1 MIKGSVLA
9 QVYKLCPIC
18 NTPNHRNA
26 TVCTTCGTT
35 LTGVQVISANSE
47 ASSPG
52 SAYNYHYGE
61 TDLSENNLRWKGSSY
76 ILGGLLVLAVLM
88 CVGGL
93 TLVGIRLFGSAP
105 QSSAPDPTMTLPA
118 MNNPL
123 AMFTNTPRP
132 TLYLPTVTPAPP
144 TSTLTPPPTI
154 TPTQGPCVQQVQP
167 NDDLY
172 AIIARC
178 GHRHFETVLSEV
190 TELNE
195 LEDPSRIQIG
205 QNILVPW
212 PTATTDPN
220 ATALPE
226 STDESGNPEATG
238 AVEGEQ
244 TRGGGVPTPAET
256 LLPGVTWHE
265 VQPDENILIIAYN
278 YGADLK
284 VMSELNPEVTFS
296 QCDFGSGSGGP
307 NCIVQLY
314 IGQRIRVPAPTPV
327 PTLSPTPSGSETPTP
342 SATPT
347 FNSPSPLSP
356 SDRAFFRK
364 DEIITLRWVTS
375 GSLGPGQSY
384 LIRAEDQTA
393 KTTFSATTRE
403 LYFIVP
409 EEWHSQDST
418 RHDFVWTISVVDDNN
433 PDNPYFT
440 TPPRLFTWQGQGEN
454 KN

>member
-1 MIKGSVLA
+1 MA

-26 TVCTTCGTT
+26 TVCTTCGST
-35 LTGVQVISANSE
+35 LSGVKVVSTNGETGKNVFT
-47 ASSPG
+47 
-52 SAYNYHYGE
+52 YNYHYGE
-61 TDLSENNLRWKGSSY
+61 TDLSENNLHWRGSTYLFGGMLVLASLICIGSL
-76 ILGGLLVLAVLM
+76 ILGGIQLLGMPQQGVPE
-88 CVGGL
+88 L
-93 TLVGIRLFGSAP
+93 TTASPVV
-105 QSSAPDPTMTLPA
+105 
-118 MNNPL
+118 NNP
-123 AMFTNTPRP
+123 AAIVSNTPRP

-144 TSTLTPPPTI
+144 TATLTASPTV
-154 TPTQGPCVQQVQP
+154 TPTQGPCVQRVEP

-178 GHRHFETVLSEV
+178 GHRHFNIMLSIV
-190 TELNE
+190 TELND

-205 QNILVPW
+205 QDIMVPW

-220 ATALPE
+220 ATAMPE
-226 STDESGNPEATG
+226 STDETAIQDDTALATG
-238 AVEGEQ
+238 GEQ
-244 TRGGGVPTPAET
+244 SRSLGLASTPTEV

-265 VQPDENILIIAYN
+265 VQADENILAIAYA

-284 VMSELNPEVTFS
+284 VLSELNPEITFA

-314 IGQRIRVPAPTPV
+314 IGQRIRVPAPTPT

-347 FNSPSPLSP
+347 FNAPSPLNP

-364 DEIITLRWVTS
+364 EEIITLRWVTS
-375 GSLGPGQSY
+375 GSLAPGQTY

-393 KTTFSATTRE
+393 KVTYSATTRE

-409 EEWHSQDST
+409 EEWHNQDSV
-418 RHDFVWTISVVDDNN
+418 RHDFVWTVSVIDNDDPN
-433 PDNPYFT
+433 NPYFT
-440 TPPRLFTWQGQGEN
+440 TQPRLFTWQGQGEN